1 MLSTTDHMRVGKL
14 GVDNPFGLTHTH
26 IASRALRDASDEE
39 RKEPHVTTTTQNT
52 PRISEV
58 LRERRKETGASKRSI
73 YRRLGVSSQT
83 YDAWEI
89 GLYVPSDDYA
99 EILADYL
106 GIELRDVVWMLYRSR
121 TYAKEGSVR

>member
-1 MLSTTDHMRVGKL
+1 M
-14 GVDNPFGLTHTH
+14 
-26 IASRALRDASDEE
+26 
-39 RKEPHVTTTTQNT
+39 TTTTQDT

-121 TYAKEGSVR
+121 TYAKEGVR